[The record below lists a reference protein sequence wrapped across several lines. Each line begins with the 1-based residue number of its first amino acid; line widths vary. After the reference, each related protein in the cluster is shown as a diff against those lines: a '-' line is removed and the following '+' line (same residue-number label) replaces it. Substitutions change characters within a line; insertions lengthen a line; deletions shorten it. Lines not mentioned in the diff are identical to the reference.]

1 MMIKTQ
7 LPDGPPAPR
16 WLQKIQYMKDT
27 IAYLESAGQR
37 HGDIFAASVVGN
49 HGVELF
55 ISNPQAIQQILVG
68 DTKQFMTPPHQLLQP
83 IVGDHSIFVL
93 TGERH
98 RRERRLM
105 MPPFHGDRMRTY
117 GSLICE
123 LVDKAMMTRSI
134 EHTPFS
140 VHQLAQEIS
149 LAVILKVVFGID
161 QEERF
166 NRFKSVMVR
175 SAKAMKSPFIAGL
188 LYFPSLQI
196 DWGTR
201 SPWGYLRHLRRQM
214 SELIYAQIADRR
226 QQNQGAKSDILSL
239 LISATDETGQ
249 PMTDAELHDELITMV
264 IAGSETTAS
273 AIAWAMYWI
282 HRHPRVREK
291 LLAELN
297 ALGSSPDPTTVA
309 QLPYL
314 TAVCQETLRLSPI
327 VVVTVPRAVKEPV
340 ELMGYQLQPG
350 IRLYGCI
357 YLLHQRPDLYPEP
370 KSFKPERFLER
381 QFSPFEFMP
390 FGGGAR
396 RCIGEALALF
406 EMKLVV
412 ATLLS
417 HYPLVLADQIPEQPR
432 RQGVIF
438 VPERGVQMA
447 LSS

>member
-1 MMIKTQ
+1 
-7 LPDGPPAPR
+7 
-16 WLQKIQYMKDT
+16 
-27 IAYLESAGQR
+27 
-37 HGDIFAASVVGN
+37 
-49 HGVELF
+49 
-55 ISNPQAIQQILVG
+55 
-68 DTKQFMTPPHQLLQP
+68 
-83 IVGDHSIFVL
+83 
-93 TGERH
+93 
-98 RRERRLM
+98 
-105 MPPFHGDRMRTY
+105 
-117 GSLICE
+117 
-123 LVDKAMMTRSI
+123 
-134 EHTPFS
+134 
-140 VHQLAQEIS
+140 
-149 LAVILKVVFGID
+149 
-161 QEERF
+161 
-166 NRFKSVMVR
+166 
-175 SAKAMKSPFIAGL
+175 
-188 LYFPSLQI
+188 
-196 DWGTR
+196 
-201 SPWGYLRHLRRQM
+201 
-214 SELIYAQIADRR
+214 
-226 QQNQGAKSDILSL
+226 
-239 LISATDETGQ
+239 
-249 PMTDAELHDELITMV
+249 LHDELITMV

-282 HRHPRVREK
+282 HRHPTVREK

-297 ALGSSPDPTTVA
+297 ALGASPDPTTVA

-327 VVVTVPRAVKEPV
+327 GVVTVPRAVKEPV

-381 QFSPFEFMP
+381 QFSLFEFMP

-417 HYPLVLADQIPEQPR
+417 HYPLVLADQLPEQPR

-438 VPERGVQMA
+438 VPARGVQMA

>member
-7 LPDGPPAPR
+7 LPDGPQAPR

-37 HGDIFAASVVGN
+37 HGDIFATSVYGN
-49 HGVELF
+49 HRAALL
-55 ISNPQAIQQILVG
+55 ISNPQAIQQIFTS
-68 DTKQFMTPPHQLLQP
+68 DTKQFMAPPHQLLQP

-98 RRERRLM
+98 RRERRLL

-123 LVDKAMMTRSI
+123 LVDKAMIGRLI
-134 EHTPFS
+134 EYTPFS
-140 VHQLAQEIS
+140 VYQLAQEIS

-161 QEERF
+161 QEEQF
-166 NRFKSVMVR
+166 NWFKSVMLR
-175 SAKAMKSPFIAGL
+175 SAQATRSPFIAGL

-201 SPWGYLRHLRRQM
+201 SPWGYLRHLQRQI
-214 SELIYAQIADRR
+214 SELIYSQIADRR

-239 LISATDETGQ
+239 LIAATDETGQ
-249 PMTDAELHDELITMV
+249 PMSDAELHDELITMV

-282 HRHPRVREK
+282 HRHPAVREK

-327 VVVTVPRAVKEPV
+327 GVVTVPRAVKEPV
-340 ELMGYQLQPG
+340 ELMGYRLQPG

-417 HYPLVLADQIPEQPR
+417 HYPLVLADQVPEQPR

-438 VPERGVQMA
+438 VPARGVQMT